1 MADHRNLWDESLAVS
16 WLQRTF
22 EYVELRRD
30 PDSHGGD
37 TPAEQEAIRRMRLA
51 FEARDMRAL
60 RKATRSY
67 IRLAPRDE
75 E

>member
-1 MADHRNLWDESLAVS
+1 MALS

-30 PDSHGGD
+30 PDKHGGD
-37 TPAEQEAIRRMRLA
+37 TLAEQDAVRRMRLA
-51 FEARDMRAL
+51 FEDQDMRAL
-60 RKATRSY
+60 KQATRHY

-75 E
+75 D